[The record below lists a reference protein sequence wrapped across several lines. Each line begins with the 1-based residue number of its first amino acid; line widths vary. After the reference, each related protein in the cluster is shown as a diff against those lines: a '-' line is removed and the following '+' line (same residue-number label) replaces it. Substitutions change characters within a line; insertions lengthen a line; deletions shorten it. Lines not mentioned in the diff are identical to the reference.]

1 MCSLAVSFQPSMTL
15 LMMWVLLLLTAAAT
29 RAQNV
34 TRVCS
39 SNEDLEQCV
48 RDFDRDRSEAV
59 WRCSVLG
66 ELLAPL
72 ARGSLPQTPPALAAI
87 LPPLACIRAQPPVC
101 GIDSRLRLVSA
112 QAEAPT
118 E

>member
-1 MCSLAVSFQPSMTL
+1 MLR
-15 LMMWVLLLLTAAAT
+15 VLLLQTAVAT

-72 ARGSLPQTPPALAAI
+72 AAI
-87 LPPLACIRAQPPVC
+87 LPPLASIRAQPPVC
-101 GIDSRLRLVSA
+101 GIDSQLRLLSA